1 MEIPFLCSLCWKN
14 IKSSNLDFTQP
25 VHTPTDN
32 ANRNIFFSPVGTH
45 FNFGMFTNS
54 NKVPKVIIMGI
65 TTSGLAREKFVEN
78 FKGDVNTT
86 FEERLKKAAFRNTF
100 NGSLKKRL
108 TAIINLSGL
117 LRLLPGN
124 ITHLTENFFGNYNDQ
139 DLRYQI
145 IFNECY
151 FSQAVICSSLDKNDN
166 SDAPKR
172 SDIDS
177 NHFLCINAQNQSL
190 KSFTGEVDLIILL
203 GTSKTRATAK
213 YCFEKAK
220 CFGTLEELCKDNE
233 MIIEIP
239 HPSPRTRDWNFLKEA
254 KNSEKYG
261 NRCSNV
267 TDEQILEWAKE
278 SAKVSNDEGYRKKVY
293 NGASKL
299 LLLSPYFAGRA
310 HRIT

>member
-14 IKSSNLDFTQP
+14 IKSNNLDFTQP

-54 NKVPKVIIMGI
+54 NKVPKVIIMGV
-65 TTSGLAREKFVEN
+65 TTSGLARKKFVEE
-78 FKGDVNTT
+78 FKSDDSSN
-86 FEERLKKAAFRNTF
+86 FEEQVKKAAFRNTF
-100 NGSLKKRL
+100 NGDLKKQL

-124 ITHLTENFFGNYNDQ
+124 ITHIPESFFGYYDEK
-139 DLRYQI
+139 DPRYQI

-151 FSQAVICSSLDKNDN
+151 FSQAVICSSLDKNGN

-172 SDIDS
+172 GDIDS
-177 NHFLCINAQNQSL
+177 NHLLCINAQNEIL
-190 KSFTGEVDLIILL
+190 KSFKGKAELIILL

-213 YCFEKAK
+213 YCFEKAE
-220 CFGTLEELCKDNE
+220 CFSTLEELCKDKE

-239 HPSPRTRDWNFLKEA
+239 HPSPKTRDWNFLNKA

-261 NRCSNV
+261 NRCGNV
-267 TDEQILEWAKE
+267 TDKQILKWAKE
-278 SAKVSNDEGYRKKVY
+278 SAEGKDEEYRRKVC
-293 NGASKL
+293 NGANKL
-299 LLLSPYFAGRA
+299 LLLRKKVG
-310 HRIT
+310 ILLQKC